1 MKSPDYGFHSKSTSI
16 HPRHRRNADALR
28 RAKAAG
34 PAMSGPAP
42 DPAATAPPGVQTLRT
57 TGREFVNPVDYTHPF
72 DSMARFAQTLALR
85 YDANRTRHAYY
96 RQVRLLHQHFACDPA
111 LLSESQLRDYFLH
124 VKLRK
129 HWKPKSLRQASAA
142 TRLFFVD
149 LLGHHDWTVF
159 SQLRVKDHDTL
170 PAVLTRSQVRDLLA
184 HIRLRRYRTPLKL
197 IYACGLRLSE
207 CLALTI
213 HDIRGPENQLLV
225 RNSKGHQDRVVPL
238 PTALWR
244 ELQDYWRVH
253 RHPLLLFPN
262 VGRGD
267 YALETL
273 AQRMHRATAPMPC
286 SSLQRLII
294 VARRELNLPDA
305 SIHSLR
311 HSFATHLLEAGAH
324 LHTIQKLLGHKQITS
339 TMVYLHV
346 THQTTRDA
354 LRLMEDLYRGLP
366 R

>member
-1 MKSPDYGFHSKSTSI
+1 MKSTNPYSI
-16 HPRHRRNADALR
+16 HPQHLQNAKALR
-28 RAKAAG
+28 RSKTL
-34 PAMSGPAP
+34 
-42 DPAATAPPGVQTLRT
+42 DATGTPTPPPTASTIRT
-57 TGREFVNPVDYTHPF
+57 TGREYVNPVDYQHPY

-96 RQVRLLHQHFACDPA
+96 RQLRLLHQHVTCDPA
-111 LLSESQLRDYFLH
+111 QITEAQLRDYFLFI
-124 VKLRK
+124 KLKK
-129 HWKPKSLRQASAA
+129 HWQPKSIRQTLAA

-149 LLGHHDWTVF
+149 LFGHSDWTVF
-159 SQLRVKDHDTL
+159 SQVRAKDHDTL
-170 PAVLTRSQVRDLLA
+170 PAVLTRQQVRDLLA

-197 IYACGLRLSE
+197 IYTCGLRLSE

-213 HDIRGPENQLLV
+213 HDIRGVENKLFIH
-225 RNSKGHQDRVVPL
+225 NSKGHQDRVVPL
-238 PTALWR
+238 PTCLYQ
-244 ELQDYWRVH
+244 ELRRYWTFH
-253 RHPLLLFPN
+253 RHPLLIFPN

-267 YALETL
+267 NNPQAL
-273 AQRMHRATAPMPC
+273 ARRMQQATCPMPC

-294 VARRELNLPDA
+294 LARQQLNLPAA

-339 TMVYLHV
+339 TMIYLHV

-354 LRLMEDLYRGLP
+354 LRLMDELCQGLP
-366 R
+366 G